1 MMTNTE
7 KKQRVVV
14 AMSGGV
20 DSSVAAVIL
29 KEQGYEVIG
38 ITMRLFPTTGDD
50 SLTKQNHGCC
60 TLEDVED
67 AREVCSI
74 LGVPHYL
81 LNFEKE
87 FQQFVIGYFVKEY
100 EKGKTPHPCV
110 ACNDKVKF
118 NFLMQKAIAYEADYI
133 ATGHYAQ
140 ISTIDNKFALLKGV
154 DESKDQSYV
163 LHTLKQNQ
171 LQNLLLPIGGY
182 LKPEIRKIAT
192 DYKLPVANKPDSQE
206 ICFIPSG
213 NYRDFIADKV
223 TTKPGI
229 INDDKGNLI
238 GSHEGIHN
246 FTVGQR
252 KGLGISSSSPSTTPL
267 YVNSIDS
274 ENGVITVG
282 PKHQLLNKGLE
293 ITNVNFVRTPIIKPT
308 KVTVK
313 VRYKAPQVNATIT
326 PTETGAKIIF
336 DDLQGAISPGQIC
349 AIYTNQELIGG
360 GIITKPIKS
369 NSDQLSTVKQQS

>member
-1 MMTNTE
+1 MDLGLSTL
-7 KKQRVVV
+7 K
-14 AMSGGV
+14 GV
-20 DSSVAAVIL
+20 
-29 KEQGYEVIG
+29 
-38 ITMRLFPTTGDD
+38 R
-50 SLTKQNHGCC
+50 
-60 TLEDVED
+60 DVED

>member
-1 MMTNTE
+1 MTNTE

-140 ISTIDNKFALLKGV
+140 ISTIDNKFALFKGV

>member
-1 MMTNTE
+1 MARPHTN
-7 KKQRVVV
+7 KIAI

-20 DSSVAAVIL
+20 DSCVAAVIL
-29 KEQGYEVIG
+29 KEQGYDVIG

-50 SLTKQNHGCC
+50 SVTKQNHGCC

-74 LGVPHYL
+74 LEIPHYL

-140 ISTIDNKFALLKGV
+140 ISTINNEFALLKGL

-163 LHTLKQNQ
+163 LHTLKQHQ
-171 LQNLLLPIGGY
+171 LKNLLLPIGGY

-213 NYRDFIADKV
+213 NYRDFIADKI

-229 INDDKGNLI
+229 IRDNEGNLI
-238 GSHEGIHN
+238 GSHQGIHN

-252 KGLGISSSSPSTTPL
+252 KGLGISSSSPSTDPL

-274 ENGVITVG
+274 DNGIVTVG
-282 PKHQLLNKGLE
+282 PKGNLLNQGLE
-293 ITNVNFVRTPIIKPT
+293 ITNVNFIRNPIIEST

-313 VRYKAPQVNATIT
+313 VRYKAPQVEATIT
-326 PTETGAKIIF
+326 PNESGATIIF

-349 AIYTNQELIGG
+349 AIYNDQELIGG

-369 NSDQLSTVKQQS
+369 TTEKFSEAQRQS

>member
-1 MMTNTE
+1 MINSD
-7 KKQRVVV
+7 KKQRVIV

-74 LGVPHYL
+74 LDIPHYL

-133 ATGHYAQ
+133 ATGHYARTS
-140 ISTIDNKFALLKGV
+140 IFMNKRLLLKGI
-154 DESKDQSYV
+154 DNNKDQTYFLHGINASV
-163 LHTLKQNQ
+163 LNDVLFPVGSMSKEEVRDYAYKKGLPNHDKPDSTGICFIGERPFKSFIQKFLPPEPGKIITEDGEILGTHDGLMYFTLGQRKDIG
-171 LQNLLLPIGGY
+171 IGG
-182 LKPEIRKIAT
+182 LKNHSGDPW
-192 DYKLPVANKPDSQE
+192 YVANKDIDKNELLVVQGRENKKLWQKKAFAKQMNWLNESFLESIQKKGSIACKAKCRYRQE
-206 ICFIPSG
+206 DANC
-213 NYRDFIADKV
+213 
-223 TTKPGI
+223 
-229 INDDKGNLI
+229 
-238 GSHEGIHN
+238 
-246 FTVGQR
+246 
-252 KGLGISSSSPSTTPL
+252 
-267 YVNSIDS
+267 
-274 ENGVITVG
+274 VITLHEDG
-282 PKHQLLNKGLE
+282 
-293 ITNVNFVRTPIIKPT
+293 
-308 KVTVK
+308 VK
-313 VRYKAPQVNATIT
+313 VHFEEAQWAIT
-326 PTETGAKIIF
+326 H
-336 DDLQGAISPGQIC
+336 GQYLV
-349 AIYTNQELIGG
+349 IYEPDVCMGG
-360 GIITKPIKS
+360 GKIFPHS
-369 NSDQLSTVKQQS
+369 EH

>member
-1 MMTNTE
+1 MIDTS
-7 KKQRVVV
+7 KKQRVIV

-29 KEQGYEVIG
+29 KEQGYDVIG
-38 ITMRLFPTTGDD
+38 ITMRLFPTSGDD

-60 TLEDVED
+60 SLEDVED
-67 AREVCSI
+67 ARQVCSI
-74 LGVPHYL
+74 LEIPHYL

-133 ATGHYAQ
+133 ATGHYARVNQ
-140 ISTIDNKFALLKGV
+140 TDNQFSLLKGI
-154 DESKDQSYV
+154 DENKDQSYV

-171 LQNLLLPIGGY
+171 LKNLLFPIGGY
-182 LKPEIRKIAT
+182 MKPEIRKIAI
-192 DYKLPVANKPDSQE
+192 DYNLPVANKPDSQE

-213 NYRDFIADKV
+213 NYRDFVSPKI
-223 TTKPGI
+223 TIKPGI
-229 INDDKGNLI
+229 IKDDSGELLGTHK
-238 GSHEGIHN
+238 GIHN

-252 KGLGISSSSPSTTPL
+252 KGLGVNSQTPL
-267 YVNSIDS
+267 YVNNINSND
-274 ENGVITVG
+274 GVVTVG
-282 PKHQLLNKGLE
+282 PKIQLLNKGLE
-293 ITNVNFVRTPIIKPT
+293 ITNVNYIRTPILSPT

-313 VRYKAPQVNATIT
+313 VRYKAPEVNAELT
-326 PTETGAKIIF
+326 PTEKGATIIF
-336 DDLQGAISPGQIC
+336 NDLQGAISPGQIC
-349 AIYTNQELIGG
+349 AFYRGEELLGG
-360 GIITKPIKS
+360 GIISNSIKS
-369 NSDQLSTVKQQS
+369 TSNNYTEIYQQS

>member
-1 MMTNTE
+1 MTNTE

-110 ACNDKVKF
+110 ACDDKVKF

-282 PKHQLLNKGLE
+282 PKHQLSNKGLE
-293 ITNVNFVRTPIIKPT
+293 ITNVNFVRTPIIKPI

>member
-1 MMTNTE
+1 MINSN
-7 KKQRVVV
+7 KKQRVIV

-20 DSSVAAVIL
+20 DSCVAAVIL
-29 KEQGYEVIG
+29 KEQGYDVIG
-38 ITMRLFPTTGDD
+38 ISMRLFPTTGDD
-50 SLTKQNHGCC
+50 SVTKQNHGCC

-74 LGVPHYL
+74 LEIPHYL

-140 ISTIDNKFALLKGV
+140 ISTIDNEFALLQGL

-163 LHTLKQNQ
+163 LHTLKQHQ
-171 LQNLLLPIGGY
+171 LKNLLLPIGGY

-213 NYRDFIADKV
+213 NYRDFIADKI

-229 INDDKGNLI
+229 IRDNEGNSI
-238 GSHEGIHN
+238 GSHQGIHN

-252 KGLGISSSSPSTTPL
+252 KGLGISSSSPSTNPL
-267 YVNSIDS
+267 YVNNIDS
-274 ENGVITVG
+274 DNGIVTVG
-282 PKHQLLNKGLE
+282 PKGNLLNQGLE
-293 ITNVNFVRTPIIKPT
+293 IANVNFIRNPIVKST

-313 VRYKAPQVNATIT
+313 VRYKAPQVEATIT
-326 PTETGAKIIF
+326 PNESGATIIF

-349 AIYTNQELIGG
+349 AIYTGEELIGG
-360 GIITKPIKS
+360 GIITKSIKS
-369 NSDQLSTVKQQS
+369 TNEEFSEAHQQS

>member
-1 MMTNTE
+1 MINSD
-7 KKQRVVV
+7 KKQRVIV

-74 LGVPHYL
+74 LDIPHYL

-140 ISTIDNKFALLKGV
+140 ISIIDNEYALLKGV

-163 LHTLKQNQ
+163 LFTLKQAE
-171 LQNLLLPIGGY
+171 LKNLLLPVGEFSKDKIR
-182 LKPEIRKIAT
+182 EIAEKY
-192 DYKLPVANKPDSQE
+192 DLPVANKPDSQE
-206 ICFIPSG
+206 ICFIPDG
-213 NYRDFIADKV
+213 NYRQFIMER
-223 TTKPGI
+223 TNPKPGKI
-229 INDDKGNLI
+229 LDIDGNYL
-238 GSHEGIHN
+238 GKHDGIQS
-246 FTVGQR
+246 FTIGQR
-252 KGLGISSSSPSTTPL
+252 RKLGLDKNGKTPYFVIKISKED
-267 YVNSIDS
+267 NS
-274 ENGVITVG
+274 VVVG
-282 PKHQLLNKGLE
+282 PHESLYQTEFSAIKINIQDESNIQNE
-293 ITNVNFVRTPIIKPT
+293 FSAFVKI
-308 KVTVK
+308 
-313 VRYKAPQVNATIT
+313 RYKSKLFKAKVKLNSDSTANIIFEEAQRAIT
-326 PTETGAKIIF
+326 P
-336 DDLQGAISPGQIC
+336 GQ
-349 AIYTNQELIGG
+349 AVVFYNMESDGEEVIGG
-360 GIITKPIKS
+360 GIIDEVI
-369 NSDQLSTVKQQS
+369 STQPNIVNA

>member
-1 MMTNTE
+1 MTNTE
-7 KKQRVVV
+7 KKQRVIV

-252 KGLGISSSSPSTTPL
+252 KGLGISSSSPSTNPL

>member
-1 MMTNTE
+1 MINSD
-7 KKQRVVV
+7 KKQRVIV

-74 LGVPHYL
+74 LDIPHYL

-140 ISTIDNKFALLKGV
+140 IGIIDNEYALLKGV

-171 LQNLLLPIGGY
+171 LKNLLLPIGGY

-206 ICFIPSG
+206 ICFIPDG
-213 NYRDFIADKV
+213 NYRQFIMER
-223 TTKPGI
+223 TNPKPGKI
-229 INDDKGNLI
+229 LDIDGNYL
-238 GSHEGIHN
+238 GKHDGIQS
-246 FTVGQR
+246 FTIGQR
-252 KGLGISSSSPSTTPL
+252 RKLGLDKNGKTPYFVIKISKED
-267 YVNSIDS
+267 NS
-274 ENGVITVG
+274 VVVG
-282 PKHQLLNKGLE
+282 PHESLYQTEFSAIKINIQDESNIQNE
-293 ITNVNFVRTPIIKPT
+293 FSAFVKI
-308 KVTVK
+308 
-313 VRYKAPQVNATIT
+313 RYKSKLFKAKVKLNSDSTANIIFEEAQRAIT
-326 PTETGAKIIF
+326 P
-336 DDLQGAISPGQIC
+336 GQ
-349 AIYTNQELIGG
+349 AVVFYNMESDGEEVIGG
-360 GIITKPIKS
+360 GIIDEVI
-369 NSDQLSTVKQQS
+369 STQPNIVNA

>member
-1 MMTNTE
+1 MINSD
-7 KKQRVVV
+7 KKQRVIV

-74 LGVPHYL
+74 LDIPHYL

-140 ISTIDNKFALLKGV
+140 ISIIDNEYALLKGV

-171 LQNLLLPIGGY
+171 LKNLLLPIGGY

-213 NYRDFIADKV
+213 NYRDFIADKI

-229 INDDKGNLI
+229 INDEDGNLI

-252 KGLGISSSSPSTTPL
+252 KGLGISSSTPSTNPL

-274 ENGVITVG
+274 ENGVVTVG

-293 ITNVNFVRTPIIKPT
+293 ITNVNFVRTPIVKPT

-349 AIYTNQELIGG
+349 AVYTNQELIGG
-360 GIITKPIKS
+360 GIITKSIKS
-369 NSDQLSTVKQQS
+369 DSVQLSTVKQQS

>member
-1 MMTNTE
+1 MTNTE

-282 PKHQLLNKGLE
+282 PKHQLSNKGLE

-369 NSDQLSTVKQQS
+369 NSDELSTVKQQS